1 MHAGDS
7 DTDGGT
13 EVKVEYLSLGLN
25 LVCCLW
31 YVVKWQEPGKILYWL
46 GATILM
52 VGLLKM
58 KG

>member
-1 MHAGDS
+1 M
-7 DTDGGT
+7 
-13 EVKVEYLSLGLN
+13 KIEYLVVALN
-25 LVCCLW
+25 VVCFMW
-31 YVVKWQEPGKILYWL
+31 YLIKLQEPGKILYWL